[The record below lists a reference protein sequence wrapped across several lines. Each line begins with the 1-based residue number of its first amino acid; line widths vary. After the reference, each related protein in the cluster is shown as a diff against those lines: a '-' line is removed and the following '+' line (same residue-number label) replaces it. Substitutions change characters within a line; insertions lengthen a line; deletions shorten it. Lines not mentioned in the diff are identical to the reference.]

1 MLRQSHLPGIHA
13 ARRGGGSRRTGNDF
27 LWVGASGFNMGLNFG
42 AAAMSGQWSS
52 RSLLAGDAASQAQV
66 AGQNMV
72 ADPVGS
78 IHLEVFQ

>member
-1 MLRQSHLPGIHA
+1 MLRQSHLHGIHA

-66 AGQNMV
+66 QGQNMV
-72 ADPVGS
+72 VDPVGGV
-78 IHLEVFQ
+78 HLKVFQ